1 MCSGSD
7 SSFEVFDSLRDC
19 LPVTRRHPPPIKA
32 NRGSGSRE
40 RYLGASFGFY
50 FPCVFFGYVFKERL
64 KDSSVKVSCFLTYS
78 LSMRCSR
85 FDCYCTLGF
94 TARHSVLC
102 VCVWISRICERSLL
116 AGELYSLGQVLP
128 MRFGWFKLVGDLWI
142 NLFFSSEEHFFL
154 ALMFVFNVSI
164 IPEKCL

>member
-78 LSMRCSR
+78 SLCTATDLIATVHSASLHGIRC
-85 FDCYCTLGF
+85 
-94 TARHSVLC
+94 C
-102 VCVWISRICERSLL
+102 VYVC
-116 AGELYSLGQVLP
+116 G
-128 MRFGWFKLVGDLWI
+128 LVGYAKGRCLQVNCTHWVK
-142 NLFFSSEEHFFL
+142 FSR
-154 ALMFVFNVSI
+154 
-164 IPEKCL
+164 

>member
-19 LPVTRRHPPPIKA
+19 LSVTRRHPPPIKA

-50 FPCVFFGYVFKERL
+50 FSVRLFWICFQRKIRIVLLRWVVFL
-64 KDSSVKVSCFLTYS
+64 LITLSVHCS
-78 LSMRCSR
+78 L

-102 VCVWISRICERSLL
+102 VCVWISGICERSLL

-128 MRFGWFKLVGDLWI
+128 MRFGGFKLACDLWI
-142 NLFFSSEEHFFL
+142 NLL
-154 ALMFVFNVSI
+154 
-164 IPEKCL
+164 